1 MANELQRKI
10 LIADDDEGMRRFCQG
25 TLNEAG
31 YAVEGREA
39 DRRLDHR
46 FCWNEDCLMDGGPPK
61 GRPFASTADISRNG
75 IRIRYMG
82 SPIREGL
89 RVGVTFKS
97 LGFKSLATVVW
108 SWALNSSESI
118 SGLRLLEPIPAY
130 SIMAVVNTRPFIPP
144 LISTNRQ

>member
-10 LIADDDEGMRRFCQG
+10 LIADDDDGLRRFYQASY
-25 TLNEAG
+25 LKSR
-31 YAVEGREA
+31 GREA

-46 FCWNEDCLMDGGPPK
+46 LCWNEDCLIDGGPPK

-82 SPIREGL
+82 SPIRQGL
-89 RVGVTFKS
+89 RVGVTLMS

-108 SWALNSSESI
+108 SWALNGSESI
-118 SGLRLLEPIPAY
+118 SGLRLLEPIPAS
-130 SIMAVVNTRPFIPP
+130 SIMAVMNTRPLIPP
-144 LISTNRQ
+144 LISTDRR